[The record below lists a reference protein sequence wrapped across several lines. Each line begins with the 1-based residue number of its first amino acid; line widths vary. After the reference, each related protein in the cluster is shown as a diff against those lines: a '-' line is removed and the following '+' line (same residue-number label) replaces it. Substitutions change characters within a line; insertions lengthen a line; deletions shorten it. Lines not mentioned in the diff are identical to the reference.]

1 MTDIEEDV
9 LVREKSAPAFK
20 AGVYTLQYLTPCRID
35 DRIITLMHITLD
47 GRHIAEVLK
56 TENSGKKKY
65 PTIYGVFNYHPSHR
79 AAMKTLFMKGDGV
92 KVHFSQ
98 QRGYYR

>member
-1 MTDIEEDV
+1 
-9 LVREKSAPAFK
+9 
-20 AGVYTLQYLTPCRID
+20 
-35 DRIITLMHITLD
+35 MHITLD

-56 TENSGKKKY
+56 TENPRTRKY
-65 PTIYGVFNYHPSHR
+65 SIIYGVFNYHPSHR
-79 AAMKTLFMKGDGV
+79 AALKTLFKKGDGI